1 MLFPELIINDYDIDP
16 SLSYS
21 DSIMSFQK
29 DDLKQI
35 SSLLKDDFTELDFT
49 HDNYIKFILWNV
61 NGGGVE
67 IKKNFDKKIL
77 IRALFP
83 DFIFLVEPWIEYN
96 FNNDSYISYSSEP
109 VNGKLSVQL
118 LIKEK
123 LTSKLITKNQ
133 TDTIL
138 VEVQLENN

>member
-1 MLFPELIINDYDIDP
+1 MLFPELIINDYDIDS

-123 LTSKLITKNQ
+123 LTSKLIKKNQ

-138 VEVQLENN
+138 VEVQL

>member
-35 SSLLKDDFTELDFT
+35 SSILKDDFNELDFT
-49 HDNYIKFILWNV
+49 NDSYIKFILWNV